1 MSLGTLS
8 SIREVLHREL
18 YRGVIVYN
26 GTKKRDQWGRKRQR
40 DRPEAKLI
48 RLENVAKLKRQGRS
62 LEEAIAAKPTA
73 AYDEKWGQFVITPA
87 LFTKLVY
94 EGV

>member
-1 MSLGTLS
+1 MINAADANLAVTTDSTIIIPGHGHPVS
-8 SIREVLHREL
+8 NKAEL
-18 YRGVIVYN
+18 KAYRDMLVAIH
-26 GTKKRDQWGRKRQR
+26 
-40 DRPEAKLI
+40 
-48 RLENVAKLKRQGRS
+48 ENVSRLKRQGRS
-62 LEEAIAAKPTA
+62 LEDAIAAKPTA